1 MSHLLRS
8 TLGPRSGVSLYTLGM
23 PLAVALCVAILA
35 PEFLQAQNWRNL
47 AGQMAGLFIV
57 ALGQMLVAL
66 VAGID
71 LSVASVISLT
81 SAIVAVTPH
90 PGLGI
95 ALALSC
101 GVAVGLVNGLG
112 IAVAGVHPL
121 VMTLASMTF
130 LQGLTYTVLQIPG
143 GTVPPVVVN
152 AASGSLMEIP
162 VPLLWCA
169 LLAGLVSV
177 GLRHTRWGLH
187 LFATG
192 AHGHS
197 AALNGVS
204 TVRTVLLA
212 YVACSVLAVMAGL
225 FLTARIGS
233 GDPTL
238 GMAYGLE
245 SVTAIALGGV
255 LLTGGAGSV
264 VGVLAGTATLG
275 LISNGIN
282 LFGVSPFLRSAVVG
296 GLLIVAVAAQRR
308 KGMGL

>member
-1 MSHLLRS
+1 MKPRWRF
-8 TLGPRSGVSLYTLGM
+8 GPRSGVSPYTLGM
-23 PLAVALCVAILA
+23 PLAVALCVAVLA

-47 AGQMAGLFIV
+47 TGQMAGLFII

-66 VAGID
+66 AAGID

-90 PGLGI
+90 AGLGI
-95 ALALSC
+95 ALALGC
-101 GVAVGLVNGLG
+101 GVVVGLVNGMG

-121 VMTLASMTF
+121 VMTLATMTF

-143 GTVPPVVVN
+143 GTVPPALVD
-152 AASGSLMEIP
+152 AATGNVLGLPIA
-162 VPLLWCA
+162 LLWCV
-169 LLAGLVSV
+169 LLAALVSV
-177 GLRHTRWGLH
+177 VLRHTRWGLH

-192 AHGHS
+192 AQGHS
-197 AALNGVS
+197 AALNGVP
-204 TVRTVLLA
+204 TTRTVVLA
-212 YVACSVLAVMAGL
+212 YVACSLLAVVAGL

-238 GMAYGLE
+238 GAFYGLE

-264 VGVLAGTATLG
+264 LGVFTGTATLG

-282 LFGVSPFLRSAVVG
+282 LFGVSPFLRSAIVG
-296 GLLIVAVAAQRR
+296 ALLIVAVAAQRR

>member
-1 MSHLLRS
+1 MKPCWQF
-8 TLGPRSGVSLYTLGM
+8 GPRSGVSPYTLGM
-23 PLAVALCVAILA
+23 PLAVAVCVAVLA
-35 PEFLQAQNWRNL
+35 PDFLQVQNWRNL
-47 AGQMAGLFIV
+47 TGQMAGLFIV

-66 VAGID
+66 AAGID

-90 PGLGI
+90 AGLG
-95 ALALSC
+95 ALLALGC
-101 GVAVGLVNGLG
+101 GVVVGLVNGLG

-121 VMTLASMTF
+121 VMTLATMTF

-143 GTVPPVVVN
+143 GSVPPALVE
-152 AASGSLMEIP
+152 AATGSVMGLP
-162 VPLLWCA
+162 VALWWCV
-169 LLAGLVSV
+169 LLAALVAV
-177 GLRHTRWGLH
+177 VLRHTRWGLH

-192 AHGHS
+192 AQGHS
-197 AALNGVS
+197 AALNGVP
-204 TVRTVLLA
+204 TVRTVVGA
-212 YVACSVLAVMAGL
+212 YVACSVLAVAAGL

-238 GMAYGLE
+238 GAFYGLE

-264 VGVLAGTATLG
+264 LGVFTGTATLG

-282 LFGVSPFLRSAVVG
+282 LFGVSPFLRSAIVG
-296 GLLIVAVAAQRR
+296 VLLIAAVAAQRR